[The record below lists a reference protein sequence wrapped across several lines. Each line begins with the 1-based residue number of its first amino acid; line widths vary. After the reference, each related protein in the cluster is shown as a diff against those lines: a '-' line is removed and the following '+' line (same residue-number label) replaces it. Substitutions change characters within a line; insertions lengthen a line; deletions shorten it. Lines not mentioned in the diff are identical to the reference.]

1 MQSMAT
7 IRPFRGILYDKEK
20 IGDFSMVTAPPYDV
34 ISSSEQEELYEL
46 SDFNVIRLILGKE
59 LAGDTDEHNKYTR
72 ARLAFQD
79 WLQTNVLRQD
89 DSPSIY
95 IYEQEH
101 ELKNGARAKR
111 IGFIALVKL
120 EPLETGR
127 IRPHEKTL
135 SRPKQDRFNLLKTAR
150 ASFCQIF
157 GLYSDPKNEINPIL
171 EDESQAEPEIE
182 VVDNDLVTHRLWRID
197 KPLVS
202 EAIAGIMSDKTLY
215 IADGHHRYETAL
227 KFQDEMMKNTTDPN
241 GAELF
246 NYAMMTLVEM
256 NNQELTVLPIH
267 RVLKNVNE
275 NDIRRLTENLKLYF
289 DMETIEFD
297 DDTEE
302 NQRAVFFDRLKTRGK
317 KAHVFGMYS
326 GNSKYYLLTLK
337 DEQIL
342 DKVLKEKHTKK
353 WKKLDV
359 AILHS
364 LIIDYLLHV
373 KGTDSEIQAHIEHIK
388 DEDEAIELVDSKRFQ
403 LAFFLNPTK
412 LDQIK
417 DISSQGEVLPQ
428 KSTFF
433 YPKLLSGLVMF
444 RLD

>member
-1 MQSMAT
+1 MAT
-7 IRPFRGILYDKEK
+7 IRPFRGILYNKARVH
-20 IGDFSMVTAPPYDV
+20 DFSTVTAPPYDV
-34 ISSSEQEELYEL
+34 ISPSEQDGLYEL
-46 SDFNVIRLILGKE
+46 SRFNVVRLILGKE
-59 LAGDTDEHNKYTR
+59 FPEDTPDANRYTR
-72 ARLAFQD
+72 AKSAFQD
-79 WLQTNVLRQD
+79 WLQADVLRQD
-89 DSPSIY
+89 KSPSIY

-101 ELKNGARAKR
+101 ELKNGKTAKR

-120 EPLETGR
+120 EPLDTGR

-135 SRPKQDRFNLLKTAR
+135 SKPKQDRFNLLKTAR

-157 GLYSDPKNEINPIL
+157 GLFSDPRNEINPIL
-171 EDESQAEPEIE
+171 SQESKAEPEIE
-182 VVDNDLVTHRLWRID
+182 VVDNDLVTHRLWKID
-197 KPLVS
+197 NPLVI
-202 EAIAGIMSDKTLY
+202 EAVARIMSDKTLY

-227 KFQDEMMKNTTDPN
+227 KFQEEMTQDTTDPN
-241 GAELF
+241 GTELF

-267 RVLKNVNE
+267 RVLKNVADD
-275 NDIRRLTENLKLYF
+275 DIRRLTENLKLYF
-289 DMETIEFD
+289 EMETLEFD
-297 DDTEE
+297 GATEE
-302 NQRAVFFDRLKTRGK
+302 SRRALFFEQLRAKGK

-337 DEQIL
+337 NEQIL
-342 DKVLKEKHTKK
+342 DKVLEEKHTRK

-388 DEDEAIELVDSKRFQ
+388 DEDEAIELVNSKHFQ

-444 RLD
+444 KLD